1 MTQIVDGIGEVRVR
15 KEADG
20 RRVAVNVTPGTTD
33 AEELARAKIIDGF
46 KVKGAGDGT
55 IVGNWLQ
62 HVKGSLGSAAQLKIQ
77 EGLWEVK
84 RGRKIHGGERRR
96 KNVLSRIAAKER
108 GTLT

>member
-1 MTQIVDGIGEVRVR
+1 MDKIADGIGEVRVR

-20 RRVAVNVTPGTTD
+20 RRVAVNVTPGTAD
-33 AEELARAKIIDGF
+33 AEELVRAKVIDGF
-46 KVKGAGDGT
+46 KVKGAGNG
-55 IVGNWLQ
+55 ILKGNWLQ
-62 HVKGSLGSAAQLKIQ
+62 HVKGSSGTVAQLKIQ